1 MLRTHLILISTVF
14 FSTGHAEEIQRSTI
28 TSCAYQAGTAR
39 EIQELR
45 QAEQPDWQTFE
56 SNILKIYKDTQGR
69 EDLLNIARRVFIR
82 SLETTPFEVHDEI
95 FQACVNR
102 VNGAEPKA

>member
-1 MLRTHLILISTVF
+1 
-14 FSTGHAEEIQRSTI
+14 
-28 TSCAYQAGTAR
+28 
-39 EIQELR
+39 
-45 QAEQPDWQTFE
+45 
-56 SNILKIYKDTQGR
+56 
-69 EDLLNIARRVFIR
+69 LNIARRVFIR